1 MHIAGRAATPQAP
14 REGAVSTKMKFL
26 TAIKAERCVSQLLAE
41 PDCNTPTAQKAL
53 NSLRNSG
60 KAAIPILI
68 DALAT
73 ADRYQTIGI
82 IDGLAAQISDQT
94 LMTVAQG
101 LCHANERCVAGVS
114 WALSSSKRFT
124 ADKLPD
130 LLQLEGVSTHAV
142 LDIMRS
148 HLERMNVRKLLQLA
162 YQLEPREKSSVFK
175 MIGERATQ
183 ELVPDLIS
191 RTEGKDI
198 AARVHIIHILAKFP
212 TAEVLTTLQAML
224 QDPHRQVRIAA
235 LESLGQLPAGHN
247 VKQIC
252 ALLADADLDVQSK
265 AVDLVVK
272 LRHPDTFKFL
282 VKVLHDESEYSRRSA
297 VEVLNELAE
306 PSSIKYLLMAIGD
319 GDWWVRS
326 RACDALATIGGDK
339 VMAAVMELI
348 GDKDENV
355 RRSAI
360 EILNQTKDERAV
372 ARLIEATRDDD
383 WWVSERAVDALAA
396 IGSKEA
402 LPRLR
407 EMLGGNPKS
416 LPSVLRALSKLG
428 DAGMVAEVMPILQR
442 PEPDVI
448 VQTLHTLAAL
458 TDAARADTVC
468 GAIETLQDVGN
479 ESVAKAARAA
489 VAKVRG
495 RFADSQILS
504 NTGTQQL
511 RADAAHTMLIG
522 SSQMRQLAAASLP
535 PVAASPAAQL
545 DIAALKPGDTTENRY
560 KYIEKIGKGAFGTV
574 LLVEDTVVGE
584 RLILKFLN
592 PNVANDEEM
601 LQRFVHELRFSR
613 KITHRNV
620 IRIYDF
626 LHLSGSY
633 AISMEYFPSHT
644 LGAEVAGK
652 KPLPVDKAAGWARDI
667 ATGMSLA
674 HQVGIIHRDLKPA
687 NLLINDAGLLKIVD
701 FGVAA
706 AAGGGD
712 TNLTKTGYV
721 IGSPKYMAP
730 EQILGKQVDHRADIY
745 SLGVICYEMLTGTP
759 PYTKGDHMAVM
770 YQHVQGNCPRVNEAN
785 PAISQQLAD
794 VVHTAMA
801 VDKNQ
806 RFDSMDDFIRAMDA
820 AVAE

>member
-1 MHIAGRAATPQAP
+1 
-14 REGAVSTKMKFL
+14 MKFL

-53 NSLRNSG
+53 NSLKSSG

-82 IDGLAAQISDQT
+82 IDALTAQVSDQT
-94 LMTVAQG
+94 LKTVAEG
-101 LCHANERCVAGVS
+101 LCHPNERCVAGVS
-114 WALSSSKRFT
+114 WALSSSKNFT
-124 ADKLPD
+124 ADKLPE
-130 LLQLEGVSTHAV
+130 LLQLDGVSTHAV

-162 YQLEPREKSSVFK
+162 YQLEPREKSAVFK

-183 ELVPDLIS
+183 ELLPDLIS

-198 AARVHIIHILAKFP
+198 TARVHIIHILAKFP
-212 TAEVLTTLQAML
+212 KAEVLTTLQAML
-224 QDPHRQVRIAA
+224 QDPNRQVRVAA
-235 LESLGQLPAGHN
+235 LEALGEFPAGHN
-247 VKQIC
+247 IKQIC
-252 ALLADADLDVQSK
+252 ALLTDPDLDVQSK

-282 VKVLHDESEYSRRSA
+282 VKVLQDESEYSRRSA

-326 RACDALATIGGDK
+326 RACDALASIGGDK
-339 VMAAVMELI
+339 VMTAIMELI
-348 GDKDENV
+348 NDKDENV

-372 ARLIEATRDDD
+372 SHLIKATHDED

-396 IGSKEA
+396 IGSDEA

-407 EMLGGNPKS
+407 EMLNGNPKS
-416 LPSVLRALSKLG
+416 LPAVLRALAKLG
-428 DAGMVAEVMPILQR
+428 KSGDGGLVDAVMPVLQR

-448 VQTLHTLAAL
+448 VQTVHTLAAL
-458 TDAARADTVC
+458 TDASRADTIC
-468 GAIETLQDVGN
+468 GAIEPLQGVGN
-479 ESVAKAARAA
+479 ETVAKAARDAIE
-489 VAKVRG
+489 KIRG
-495 RFADSQILS
+495 RHAQ
-504 NTGTQQL
+504 TQSPGMTSTQPVQ
-511 RADAAHTMLIG
+511 ADAAHTMLI
-522 SSQMRQLAAASLP
+522 SSAQMRQLASTGLVTP
-535 PVAASPAAQL
+535 TSAQL
-545 DIAALKPGDTTENRY
+545 DISALTPGDVIENRY

-574 LLVEDTVVGE
+574 LLMEDTVVDE

-613 KITHRNV
+613 KITHKNV

-626 LHLSGSY
+626 LKLSGSY

-644 LGAEVAGK
+644 LGTEVAGK

-667 ATGMSLA
+667 ATGMSVA

-687 NLLINDAGLLKIVD
+687 NVLINDVGLLKIVD

-712 TNLTKTGYV
+712 ANLTKTGYV

-745 SLGVICYEMLTGTP
+745 SLGVMCYEMLTGIP
-759 PYTKGDHMAVM
+759 PYSKGNHMAVM
-770 YQHVQGNCPRVNEAN
+770 YQHVQGNCARVNEVN
-785 PAISQQLAD
+785 PAISAQLAD

-801 VDKNQ
+801 VDKMK